1 MTNTS
6 PLTDW
11 QGSITIFKSFTGTRP
26 NTELVDVSWDEVVNT
41 IKPNSPTV
49 LEDKT
54 KGQCF
59 LPCALKD
66 APLIGTTL
74 ALAEEEGE
82 STVGKMRSKQHVTPA
97 NILVIDI
104 DGISKSNLDLA
115 SEKMKHDDVTF
126 LAYTTFSQG
135 LKTDMRVR
143 LALPL
148 DRAITVEEYPTAWHG
163 FDALYFKGEIGELD
177 PSGAKLYQQQA
188 LWCCHPERL
197 DQADSWET
205 RLVLFPLIH

>member
-1 MTNTS
+1 
-6 PLTDW
+6 
-11 QGSITIFKSFTGTRP
+11 
-26 NTELVDVSWDEVVNT
+26 
-41 IKPNSPTV
+41 
-49 LEDKT
+49 
-54 KGQCF
+54 

-126 LAYTTFSQG
+126 LA
-135 LKTDMRVR
+135 
-143 LALPL
+143 
-148 DRAITVEEYPTAWHG
+148 
-163 FDALYFKGEIGELD
+163 
-177 PSGAKLYQQQA
+177 
-188 LWCCHPERL
+188 
-197 DQADSWET
+197 
-205 RLVLFPLIH
+205 